1 VRRRKVTYPPPKTAT
16 SGNSSASTGADARAA
31 AAASRVASINLQ
43 AMTGR
48 AGIVQG
54 TRVQITSGIYA
65 GEFAIVESV
74 VGGVIPAA
82 IVRTEAGRTRRART
96 VDLVPSPASRPDAAP
111 APAPVAATS
120 EAPPAPEAE

>member
-1 VRRRKVTYPPPKTAT
+1 
-16 SGNSSASTGADARAA
+16 
-31 AAASRVASINLQ
+31 
-43 AMTGR
+43 MTGR

-96 VDLVPSPASRPDAAP
+96 VDLVPSPASAAP
-111 APAPVAATS
+111 KA
-120 EAPPAPEAE
+120 APPAAEDPGAPEPASPD